1 MRGFFAGL
9 LQCVLASPR
18 RGDKLM
24 LNYDS
29 EQKGKKLRRRIGGG
43 GEAEKNVKEKK
54 RKTDLPLV
62 TRTKSKKT

>member
-1 MRGFFAGL
+1 MHKV
-9 LQCVLASPR
+9 QCVQSNVQVSD
-18 RGDKLM
+18 GDKLM

-29 EQKGKKLRRRIGGG
+29 EQKR
-43 GEAEKNVKEKK
+43 GEKREGREKNVK

>member
-1 MRGFFAGL
+1 MTL
-9 LQCVLASPR
+9 LILHIVQCVQSNVQVSD
-18 RGDKLM
+18 GDKLM

-29 EQKGKKLRRRIGGG
+29 EQKKRR
-43 GEAEKNVKEKK
+43 EENEKKNVK

>member
-1 MRGFFAGL
+1 MRL
-9 LQCVLASPR
+9 LIMHKVQCVQSNVQVSD
-18 RGDKLM
+18 GDKLM

-29 EQKGKKLRRRIGGG
+29 EQKKERREG
-43 GEAEKNVKEKK
+43 EKNVK

>member
-1 MRGFFAGL
+1 MRL
-9 LQCVLASPR
+9 LIMHKVQCVQSNVQVSD
-18 RGDKLM
+18 GDKLM

-29 EQKGKKLRRRIGGG
+29 EQKKRK
-43 GEAEKNVKEKK
+43 EEKEKKNVK

>member
-43 GEAEKNVKEKK
+43 EKEKK

>member
-29 EQKGKKLRRRIGGG
+29 EQKGKKTKKKNRRRRRRRKKC
-43 GEAEKNVKEKK
+43 ERKK

>member
-29 EQKGKKLRRRIGGG
+29 EQKGRKLRRRIGGG

-54 RKTDLPLV
+54 EKLTYRW
-62 TRTKSKKT
+62 

>member
-1 MRGFFAGL
+1 MRGFFCRIL

-43 GEAEKNVKEKK
+43 EGEKNVKKK